1 MRPRRSG
8 PGRRAPSVPRPWLVR
23 LATTLAAWLV
33 AWVVVVALLSL
44 LGDELGSLPLALRA
58 LAISGVLVA
67 LMANLV
73 MPVLAQLAGR
83 LVRDAPRHGSERFV
97 GGHDTPAWDDERP
110 YRKRR

>member
-8 PGRRAPSVPRPWLVR
+8 AGRRAPVPRPWLVR
-23 LATTLAAWLV
+23 LATTLTAWLV
-33 AWVVVVALLSL
+33 AWLVVVALLSL

-73 MPVLAQLAGR
+73 MPVLNQLAGR
-83 LVRDAPRHGSERFV
+83 LVRDAPQTRS
-97 GGHDTPAWDDERP
+97 PADREEVP
-110 YRKRR
+110 H